1 MQNFVAKVAIMV
13 PVLMLSSFGRA
24 QALPQSSQTPSKS
37 SDIKDHKG
45 LPPICQG
52 EANRF
57 NCASAPVQGQT
68 DEPAVDSWGRP
79 VAPPVKG
86 QKSAPALRHDISGIW
101 QVDGV
106 DEFGFRGILGI
117 FGAPAMPSD
126 GYPDNEPPYTKEGL
140 EAYHRHKPVFGVD
153 AVPAAQAND
162 PVKICD
168 PHGFPREDIHSLS
181 ALQILQTPLQVVILY
196 PRYKD
201 WRVIWADGR
210 ELPKDPDPTWD
221 GYSTGKWVDDTT
233 FVVQTN
239 GTDERTWLDNAG
251 RPHSDALRV
260 EERFHRVDHDHME
273 LTVTI
278 DDPKFYTKPWL
289 ALNKQPFKLQPP
301 DFSMSETQ
309 CSPSEMAT
317 YDSLV
322 STPIVK

>member
-1 MQNFVAKVAIMV
+1 MHNFIARAVIML
-13 PVLMLSSFGRA
+13 PVLMLSSFAHA
-24 QALPQSSQTPSKS
+24 QAVPQTSETKE
-37 SDIKDHKG
+37 HKG

-57 NCASAPVQGQT
+57 NCASDPVEGQT
-68 DEPAVDSWGRP
+68 DEPGADFWGRP
-79 VAPPVKG
+79 VAPSVKG
-86 QKSAPALRHDISGIW
+86 QKSALAPRHDLSGIW

-106 DEFGFRGILGI
+106 DEFGFRGIVGV
-117 FGAPAMPSD
+117 FGAGAMPSD
-126 GYPDNEPPYTKEGL
+126 GYPEHEPPYTKEGL
-140 EAYHRHKPVFGVD
+140 EAYHRHKPVFGMA

-162 PVKICD
+162 PLKICD
-168 PHGFPREDIHSLS
+168 PPGFPRDDLHSLAS
-181 ALQILQTPLQVVILY
+181 IQILQTPLQVVILY
-196 PRYKD
+196 ARYKD

-221 GYSTGKWVDDTT
+221 GYSTGKWADNTT
-233 FVVQTN
+233 FVVETN

-289 ALNKQPFKLQPP
+289 ALDKQPFKLQPP
-301 DFSMSETQ
+301 DFTMSETR
-309 CSPSEMAT
+309 CSPSEMAN

-322 STPIVK
+322 SAPIVK

>member
-1 MQNFVAKVAIMV
+1 MQNFVARAMILV
-13 PVLMLSSFGRA
+13 PIFTLSSLAYG
-24 QALPQSSQTPSKS
+24 QTQPSETKE
-37 SDIKDHKG
+37 HKG

-57 NCASAPVQGQT
+57 NCASATVEGQT
-68 DEPAVDSWGRP
+68 DEPGVDSWGRP

-86 QKSAPALRHDISGIW
+86 QRSAPAPRHDISGIW

-117 FGAPAMPSD
+117 FGVPAMPSD
-126 GYPDNEPPYTKEGL
+126 GYPDHEPPYTKEGL
-140 EAYHRHKPVFGVD
+140 EAYHRHKPVFGMD

-162 PVKICD
+162 PVKMCD
-168 PHGFPREDIHSLS
+168 PNGFPRNDLHSLS
-181 ALQILQTPLQVVILY
+181 TVQILQTPLQVVILY
-196 PRYKD
+196 ARYKD
-201 WRVIWADGR
+201 WRMIWADGR

-221 GYSTGKWVDDTT
+221 GYSAGKWVDNTT
-233 FVVQTN
+233 FVAQTN

-278 DDPKFYTKPWL
+278 DDPKMYTKPWV
-289 ALNKQPFKLQPP
+289 ALDKQVFKLQPP
-301 DFSMSETQ
+301 DFSMAETR

-322 STPIVK
+322 SSPIVN

>member
-1 MQNFVAKVAIMV
+1 MQNFIPRAVIVV
-13 PVLMLSSFGRA
+13 SVLMLSSFAHA
-24 QALPQSSQTPSKS
+24 QAVPQTSETKE
-37 SDIKDHKG
+37 HKG

-57 NCASAPVQGQT
+57 NCASDPVEGQT
-68 DEPAVDSWGRP
+68 DEPGADFWGRP
-79 VAPPVKG
+79 VAPSVKG
-86 QKSAPALRHDISGIW
+86 QKSDLAPRHDLSGIW

-106 DEFGFRGILGI
+106 DEFGFRGIVGV
-117 FGAPAMPSD
+117 FGAGAMPSD
-126 GYPDNEPPYTKEGL
+126 GYPEHEPPYTKEGL
-140 EAYHRHKPVFGVD
+140 EAYHRHKPVFGMA

-162 PVKICD
+162 PLKICD
-168 PHGFPREDIHSLS
+168 PPGFPRDDLHSLAS
-181 ALQILQTPLQVVILY
+181 IQILQTPLQVVILY
-196 PRYKD
+196 ARYKD
-201 WRVIWADGR
+201 WRVVWADGR

-221 GYSTGKWVDDTT
+221 GYSTGKWVDNST
-233 FVVQTN
+233 FVVETN

-289 ALNKQPFKLQPP
+289 ALDKQPFKLQPP
-301 DFSMSETQ
+301 DFTMSETR
-309 CSPSEMAT
+309 CSPSEMAN

-322 STPIVK
+322 SAPIVK

>member
-1 MQNFVAKVAIMV
+1 MQNFVARAMILV
-13 PVLMLSSFGRA
+13 PIFMLSSLAYG
-24 QALPQSSQTPSKS
+24 QTQPSETKE
-37 SDIKDHKG
+37 HKG

-57 NCASAPVQGQT
+57 NCASATVEGQT
-68 DEPAVDSWGRP
+68 DEPGVDSWGRP

-86 QKSAPALRHDISGIW
+86 QKSAPAPRHDISGIW

-117 FGAPAMPSD
+117 FGVPAMPSD
-126 GYPDNEPPYTKEGL
+126 GYPDHEPPYTREGL
-140 EAYHRHKPVFGVD
+140 EAYHRHKPVFGMN

-162 PVKICD
+162 PVKMCD
-168 PHGFPREDIHSLS
+168 PNGFPRNDLHSLS
-181 ALQILQTPLQVVILY
+181 TIQILQTPLQVVILY
-196 PRYKD
+196 ARYKD
-201 WRVIWADGR
+201 WRMIWADGR

-221 GYSTGKWVDDTT
+221 GYSAGKWVENTT
-233 FVVQTN
+233 FVAQTN

-278 DDPKFYTKPWL
+278 DDPKMYTKPWV
-289 ALNKQPFKLQPP
+289 ALDKQVFKLQPP
-301 DFSMSETQ
+301 DFSMAETR
-309 CSPSEMAT
+309 CSPSEMAA

-322 STPIVK
+322 SSPIVK

>member
-1 MQNFVAKVAIMV
+1 MQNVLMTAMIML
-13 PVLMLSSFGRA
+13 PVLTLSSFTHA
-24 QALPQSSQTPSKS
+24 QTQSSETKE
-37 SDIKDHKG
+37 HKG

-57 NCASAPVQGQT
+57 NCASAPVEGQT
-68 DEPAVDSWGRP
+68 DEPGVDSWGRLVVP
-79 VAPPVKG
+79 PAKGATSAFAPR
-86 QKSAPALRHDISGIW
+86 QDISGIW
-101 QVDGV
+101 QVDSV

-117 FGAPAMPSD
+117 FGVPAMPSD
-126 GYPDNEPPYTKEGL
+126 GYPEHEPPYTKEGL
-140 EAYHRHKPVFGVD
+140 AAYHRHKAVFGMD

-162 PVKICD
+162 PVKACD
-168 PHGFPREDIHSLS
+168 PQGFPRDDLHSLS
-181 ALQILQTPLQVVILY
+181 TIQILQTPLQVVILY
-196 PRYKD
+196 ARYKD

-221 GYSTGKWVDDTT
+221 GYSTGKWMDDTT

-260 EERFHRVDHDHME
+260 KEQFHRVDHDHLQ

-278 DDPKFYTKPWL
+278 DDPKMYTKPWV
-289 ALNKQPFKLQPP
+289 AMDKQPFRLMPA
-301 DFSMSETQ
+301 DFTMSETR

-317 YDSLV
+317 YDTLV

>member
-1 MQNFVAKVAIMV
+1 MQNFVTRALIMT
-13 PVLMLSSFGRA
+13 PLFLLSALTHA
-24 QALPQSSQTPSKS
+24 QTAPQPSQTKE
-37 SDIKDHKG
+37 HKG

-57 NCASAPVQGQT
+57 NCASAPVEGQT
-68 DEPAVDSWGRP
+68 DEPGVDSWGRT

-86 QKSAPALRHDISGIW
+86 QKSTPALRHDISGIW

-117 FGAPAMPSD
+117 FGAPALPSD
-126 GYPDNEPPYTKEGL
+126 GYPDHEPPYTKEGL
-140 EAYHRHKPVFGVD
+140 EAYHRHKPVFGMA

-162 PVKICD
+162 PVKMCD
-168 PHGFPREDIHSLS
+168 PNGFPRNDLHSLS
-181 ALQILQTPLQVVILY
+181 TMQILQTPLQVVILY
-196 PRYKD
+196 SRYKD
-201 WRVIWADGR
+201 WRMIWADGR

-221 GYSTGKWVDDTT
+221 GYSTGKWVDNST
-233 FVVQTN
+233 FVVETN

-278 DDPKFYTKPWL
+278 DDPKMYTRPWV
-289 ALNKQPFKLQPP
+289 ALDKQPFKLQPP
-301 DFSMSETQ
+301 DFSMAETR

-322 STPIVK
+322 SSPIVK